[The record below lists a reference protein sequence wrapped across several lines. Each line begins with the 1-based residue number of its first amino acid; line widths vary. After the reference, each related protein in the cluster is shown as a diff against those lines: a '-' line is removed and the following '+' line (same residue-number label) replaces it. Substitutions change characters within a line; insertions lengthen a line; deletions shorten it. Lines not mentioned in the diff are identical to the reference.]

1 MESGLNTVNDWCFDT
16 ENGWRGIELYE
27 SGVASQL
34 IIITASEAEFTGDI
48 IPDLKQKV
56 GCSKMRTLKDFL
68 IPSQFDTRKRFNEFH
83 ILVLVQL
90 SQMATRLSLSQSMR
104 IRILLKP
111 QQI

>member
-1 MESGLNTVNDWCFDT
+1 MKANLKFYGKGADLESGLNTVNDWCFDT

-56 GCSKMRTLKDFL
+56 ECLNFFRFRKLRNS
-68 IPSQFDTRKRFNEFH
+68 SQLFDTQKRFNEFH

-90 SQMATRLSLSQSMR
+90 FQMAAR
-104 IRILLKP
+104 
-111 QQI
+111 

>member
-1 MESGLNTVNDWCFDT
+1 MKANLKFYGKGADLESGLNTVNDWCFDT

-56 GCSKMRTLKDFL
+56 ECLNFFDFANYEIRASFSTLKKGSTNF
-68 IPSQFDTRKRFNEFH
+68 TY
-83 ILVLVQL
+83 
-90 SQMATRLSLSQSMR
+90 
-104 IRILLKP
+104 
-111 QQI
+111 